1 MGIVQSSASGSTYLI
16 VTMDMEVEWKN
27 LLAYIYFLCGQL
39 QALHWCDCTVE
50 VCVGA
55 CLGQTF

>member
-1 MGIVQSSASGSTYLI
+1 
-16 VTMDMEVEWKN
+16 MEVEWKN